1 MESKTGVVSKIK
13 VLKMSEQPL
22 VFFKLDNENCLI
34 SYHSL
39 KFLADVDSGM
49 RLAVAG
55 FYNSRKQF
63 VVKKF
68 SVLGKTRI
76 MIDIENIQYNDRE
89 KVFICKHQICSQ
101 H

>member
-22 VFFKLDNENCLI
+22 VFFKLNDVNCLI

-39 KFLADVDSGM
+39 SFLADVDSGM

-68 SVLGKTRI
+68 SVVGKTRI
-76 MIDIENIQYNDRE
+76 MIDIDNIHYGE
-89 KVFICKHQICSQ
+89 KVFI
-101 H
+101 